1 MGTDSIC
8 MMLRRKV
15 LLCRI
20 PPSFSCRRIRRCAL
34 RGTKR
39 GESPHARLSFIR
51 RSLTRALPLKIT
63 DAGRAGTER
72 REIKKEYEKR
82 L

>member
-1 MGTDSIC
+1 
-8 MMLRRKV
+8 MLPRRATAFSFSRR
-15 LLCRI
+15 RI
-20 PPSFSCRRIRRCAL
+20 PRCVPRSKGGA
-34 RGTKR
+34 
-39 GESPHARLSFIR
+39 SPRARLSFIR